1 MKNEVIH
8 QTSIILDINKCKFNE
23 ILYKYDSDYW
33 KYVNHYD
40 NVEEPNFEIIDKK
53 ETDTSCDFSCY

>member
-1 MKNEVIH
+1 MRFY
-8 QTSIILDINKCKFNE
+8 INMTVTIGN
-23 ILYKYDSDYW
+23 
-33 KYVNHYD
+33 YVNHYD